1 MMEYGVPNGVNTLRD
16 EERLMERGAGAQA
29 QDNKRKQ
36 KPQVATLLVVKN
48 KQVKVQVETQLVPQ
62 RHVTEGGCGDDG
74 AKTDL
79 VGEGG
84 RYGCV

>member
-1 MMEYGVPNGVNTLRD
+1 MMEYGVSNGVNTLRNR
-16 EERLMERGAGAQA
+16 EGLMERGAGAQA
-29 QDNKRKQ
+29 LDNKRKQ
-36 KPQVATLLVVKN
+36 KPQVATLLVIKN
-48 KQVKVQVETQLVPQ
+48 KQAKIQVETILVPQ